1 MEGAPKLTFK
11 EAVTKAINGY
21 LDYNTRSRRSEFWNV
36 ELACFL
42 FDIIVTIVLNL
53 INIPILTIIV
63 GGVLSIAVLIVCLP
77 LLVRRLHDIGKTGW
91 FALLAL
97 VPIVGW
103 IILIIWNCT
112 DSQVESNEYGPSP
125 KYSSPGQGYV
135 TSNMI

>member
-1 MEGAPKLTFK
+1 MEGAPRLTFK
-11 EAVTKAINGY
+11 EAVSKAISGY
-21 LDYNTRSRRSEFWNV
+21 TDYNTRSRRSEFWNV
-36 ELACFL
+36 ELACFIIN
-42 FDIIVTIVLNL
+42 FIVTFVLSLIGINVLTYIVF
-53 INIPILTIIV
+53 V
-63 GGVLSIAVLIVCLP
+63 ALSIAALIVCLP

-97 VPIVGW
+97 IPIVGW

>member
-1 MEGAPKLTFK
+1 MEGAPRLTFK
-11 EAVTKAINGY
+11 EAVSKAISGY
-21 LDYNTRSRRSEFWNV
+21 TDYNTRSRRSEFWNV
-36 ELACFL
+36 ELACFIIN
-42 FDIIVTIVLNL
+42 FIVTFVLSLIGINVLTYIVF
-53 INIPILTIIV
+53 V
-63 GGVLSIAVLIVCLP
+63 ALSIAALIVCLP

-97 VPIVGW
+97 IPIVGW

-125 KYSSPGQGYV
+125 KYSSPGQGYA